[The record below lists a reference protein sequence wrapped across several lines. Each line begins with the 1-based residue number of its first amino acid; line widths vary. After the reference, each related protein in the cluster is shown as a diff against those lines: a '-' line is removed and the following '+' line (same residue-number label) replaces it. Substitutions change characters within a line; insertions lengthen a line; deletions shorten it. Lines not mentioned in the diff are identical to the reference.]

1 MKPTFFASSDEFRA
15 WLERHHDR
23 ERELLV
29 GFVKKAVARPKP
41 RRCAT
46 QPSCATMTYQE
57 ALDEALAFGWI
68 DGVRRCLDAERYTIR
83 FTPRKPRSIW
93 SKVNI
98 RHVNRLKAAGR
109 MTAAGLR
116 VFDARSAARSGLYG
130 YEREPMAFDATAK
143 RTFAA
148 NPTAQ
153 TFFDAQ
159 PPGYCRTVT
168 HWVMSAK
175 KEETRARR
183 LALLIDKSTRGQRV
197 DFLKPRP

>member
-1 MKPTFFASSDEFRA
+1 MKPTFFASGGEFRA

-23 ERELLV
+23 EKELLV
-29 GFVKKAVARPKP
+29 GFVKKAAARLKRSRDP
-41 RRCAT
+41 
-46 QPSCATMTYQE
+46 MTYQD

-68 DGVRRCLDAERYTIR
+68 DGVRRGLDPARYTIR

-98 RHVNRLKAAGR
+98 RHVNRLIAAGR
-109 MTAAGLR
+109 MTPAGMQA
-116 VFDARSAARSGLYG
+116 FEARSAARSGIYG
-130 YEREPMAFDATAK
+130 YEREPQAFDATAE

-148 NPTAQ
+148 NPTAK

-159 PPGYCRTVT
+159 PPGYRRIIT

-175 KEETRARR
+175 KEDTRARR
-183 LALLIDKSTRGQRV
+183 LARLIDKSTRGQRV
-197 DFLKPRP
+197 DFLKPRS